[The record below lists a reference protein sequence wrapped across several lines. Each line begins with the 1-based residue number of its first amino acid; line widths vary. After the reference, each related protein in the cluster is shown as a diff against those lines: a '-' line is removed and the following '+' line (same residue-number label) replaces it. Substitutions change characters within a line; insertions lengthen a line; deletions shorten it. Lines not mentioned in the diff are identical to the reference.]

1 MPGEATLSI
10 VQHPSIQPQSLTLKV
25 VNIRGSDL
33 NYEEEDIEIDADAF
47 DDEDDENYDG
57 ENSSDMGSIF
67 DEAN

>member
-1 MPGEATLSI
+1 
-10 VQHPSIQPQSLTLKV
+10 V

-33 NYEEEDIEIDADAF
+33 NYEQDDDVEIDAGAF

-67 DEAN
+67 DEI